1 MYEVGMS
8 AKSRVEPVF
17 EPEVTQWE
25 GEAPVSLGAEHLIY
39 EEEVYGGFSGL
50 LLKSGFIILL
60 AITAYGGYHFIT
72 GDNKLQ
78 LTDGKPGHDWSGK
91 PIDDKERLRLTGVK
105 DASKPVRKID
115 LTQTG
120 SIDEKASPIG
130 KPVAITKEVST
141 KTDAKFHV
149 VQSGDTLSQ
158 IGRKFKIS
166 AAEIMEINSIKDA
179 RRIKPGMKLTVS
191 K

>member
-8 AKSRVEPVF
+8 AKGRVEPVF

-39 EEEVYGGFSGL
+39 EEEAYGGFSGL
-50 LLKSGFIILL
+50 LLKSGFVILL
-60 AITAYGGYHFIT
+60 AITAYGGYQFLT

-91 PIDDKERLRLTGVK
+91 PIDEKERLRLTGVK
-105 DASKPVRKID
+105 DELKPVRKID

-120 SIDEKASPIG
+120 SIKEEQSPIG
-130 KPVAITKEVST
+130 KPVAITQATST
-141 KTDAKFHV
+141 GAKFHV

-166 AAEIMEINSIKDA
+166 AAEIMKINSIEDA
-179 RRIKPGMKLTVS
+179 RRIKPGMKLIVS
-191 K
+191 R